1 MGVFDLFKNNGKRK
15 QSRKDRK
22 KFAETRSIISEYYGG
37 DYDMFLWSYAR
48 SIEKIPE
55 VRIAINTVAEY
66 FSTMPIYHKVISDKG
81 TIQKITKGSDDI
93 NYVLGYKPN
102 VLQNSIQFWQSC
114 VTQLL
119 LENNI
124 FIEPEYGSDGRLEQ
138 LYLLPYKEF
147 QFSLENKKAYV
158 TFLEEKPQKK
168 HNMRNL
174 IYISRFCNLAGGKK
188 NDLGLY
194 EQVIQ
199 AMNTQILNYCNPKK
213 VKALM
218 TGKMMGGQLKQADK
232 KGATEELKLNFA
244 NNVEGVAYMDD
255 KWEITPINWNEN
267 DVNKELKE
275 AVINTV
281 YNYFGISDK
290 IINHTA
296 TEYELELFIAQTIK
310 PLADQFE
317 KELTTKLFSTR
328 EFDVGHRVEFDVFAL
343 SIATLQ
349 AKTSFFS
356 VASRN
361 GLANIDEMRSMIG
374 LAPIPDGQGQKYRAS
389 ADCVDIKYI
398 DDYQLGKIGKEKDS
412 NSTDKVDDIENNKEE
427 SDAKENKQE

>member
-232 KGATEELKLNFA
+232 KGATEELK
-244 NNVEGVAYMDD
+244 
-255 KWEITPINWNEN
+255 
-267 DVNKELKE
+267 E